1 SYMGSHLVHIWGSQ
15 ELNPAIYLPGGPCT
29 LQGVT
34 YNTCS
39 TTTNRDARR
48 KLVLN
53 YPNVGGTPISFL
65 SQYQATG
72 TQSYHGLLLSLQR
85 RASRGIT
92 VGGNYTWSHCYGD
105 DSKATSAGAP
115 GATYT
120 DPNNRALDRGNC
132 IGDRRQLVSI
142 TGVAATP
149 EFSNVVLHRV
159 ATGWRL
165 SGIYRWLSGDQMT
178 ITSGQDRTLS
188 GVSAQRPN
196 QVLPNPYGNKSLT
209 NFLNPAAF
217 GLPPIGSLG
226 NMGTYNIAGPSTW
239 QFDVMLSRIFQIR
252 EHQRL
257 EVRAEAYNLPNSLR
271 PGDPT
276 TNLSSNI
283 FGQINTS
290 SDPRIMQFA
299 LKYIF

>member
-1 SYMGSHLVHIWGSQ
+1 
-15 ELNPAIYLPGGPCT
+15 
-29 LQGVT
+29 
-34 YNTCS
+34 
-39 TTTNRDARR
+39 
-48 KLVLN
+48 
-53 YPNVGGTPISFL
+53 
-65 SQYQATG
+65 
-72 TQSYHGLLLSLQR
+72 
-85 RASRGIT
+85 
-92 VGGNYTWSHCYGD
+92 
-105 DSKATSAGAP
+105 
-115 GATYT
+115 
-120 DPNNRALDRGNC
+120 
-132 IGDRRQLVSI
+132 
-142 TGVAATP
+142 
-149 EFSNVVLHRV
+149 
-159 ATGWRL
+159 
-165 SGIYRWLSGDQMT
+165 MT
-178 ITSGQDRTLS
+178 MTSGQDRTLS

-217 GLPPIGSLG
+217 ALPPIGSLG

-252 EHQRL
+252 ENQRL